1 MSCMDRVILHS
12 DINACYASVEQLYD
26 PSLMGKAVAVGGDAE
41 RRHGIILAKS
51 EEAKRTGVKTGM
63 TVWQARQCCP
73 ELIVVPPHF
82 ERYIYFA
89 RKVQEIYADY
99 TDRREPFG
107 IDESWLDVTGCVRAG
122 SGVKCA
128 NEIRERVKRELGL
141 TVSVGV
147 SWNKAFAKLGS
158 DYRKPDAVTEI
169 TRENYRDIVW
179 RLPVSDLLYV
189 GRATGARL
197 SRMGV
202 RTIGDLAAVP
212 KHYLCSAFGKAG
224 ETLYD
229 YANGLDPSKVLRPDE
244 YKAAKSI
251 GNGTTTPRDMRS
263 RADALPVVVSL
274 CESVGARL
282 RRAGARCKVVTL
294 EMRDAKWLDWTSRRT
309 MLSHY
314 TDCVEELIG
323 VSLGLLDANHSWPNP
338 LRSLSIRAEHLS
350 YSPDEQMDIF
360 TDYRRYDSQR
370 RLDSAIDSLRERFG
384 ADIVLR
390 GSVFADKD
398 MALPLA
404 QEEYTFVRKLK
415 EKADAGS

>member
-212 KHYLCSAFGKAG
+212 KHYLRSAFGKAG
-224 ETLYD
+224 D
-229 YANGLDPSKVLRPDE
+229 AVRLR
-244 YKAAKSI
+244 K
-251 GNGTTTPRDMRS
+251 RS
-263 RADALPVVVSL
+263 RPVK
-274 CESVGARL
+274 GAAPGRVQGGQKH
-282 RRAGARCKVVTL
+282 R
-294 EMRDAKWLDWTSRRT
+294 
-309 MLSHY
+309 
-314 TDCVEELIG
+314 
-323 VSLGLLDANHSWPNP
+323 
-338 LRSLSIRAEHLS
+338 
-350 YSPDEQMDIF
+350 Q
-360 TDYRRYDSQR
+360 RYDHAERYALAR
-370 RLDSAIDSLRERFG
+370 RRPAGGGQPLRER
-384 ADIVLR
+384 
-390 GSVFADKD
+390 GSQAAPCGRT
-398 MALPLA
+398 M
-404 QEEYTFVRKLK
+404 
-415 EKADAGS
+415 